1 MAAEFGWSFTTQG
14 LVLSSFLVGYLLTQV
29 IGGILA
35 DKFGGK
41 MVLGISAACWNLFTL
56 LTPISAKFGLNY
68 LILCRICLGVGEGA
82 AFPCIH
88 SMIAS
93 WIPKQENSRA
103 ATIITVSAYSASF
116 FALPLSTWLGSGP
129 FGWPSIFWVFGFMG
143 IIWSILWHFYGGSN
157 PSDYPGISQEELKLI
172 LDNSNKETDNV
183 NIVYTLNEEQ
193 ETGSHRNL
201 LKDLS
206 APEKFKIKRIPWKII
221 FSRREVWAIIL
232 ATFFNSFGF
241 FIMVTWLPTY
251 YLDRFG
257 IDINKLGYFAV
268 LPDIIQ
274 AIMGLIAGIVGD
286 FMIHRMNFRIRTV
299 RRIAQSIGGFATNP
313 IEGLIVIGVGLG
325 LRTFVLIGSS
335 ISQFD
340 ILPKYAGFIYAI
352 GNTAG
357 ILAGIIGVFI
367 NGWLLDVTGNQWAYG
382 YNIIMR
388 CPTPI
393 PEIQEKEPLPKISE
407 GSISL
412 NGVSSLVEI
421 ERSFNQ
427 LRIPELEL
435 PTTPEATIKVA
446 LSELY
451 QLQEDLQIH
460 LQGGPLADPSTLGIQ
475 RRRKVTDLLE
485 RVMKDIAL
493 YEEFDTLS
501 DISYKSTTSTTA
513 SNIPMSPRI
522 SKSYYDSN
530 VSKLRTMS
538 SASLASAK
546 SKASSHFSRSSSPSM
561 LFNEDA
567 AFSTPPEPWDAFRWK
582 PMDKI
587 SDHLYS
593 QNVSQSAGLPTVLAV
608 SGVIAIGTTRGLVLV
623 YENPQEILKCI
634 LGSTS
639 NAIEYGAVTSLAI
652 SSDHSQILS
661 GHSQGYILIWDI
673 NKPISPIRTILP
685 ISSGAVAGGK
695 KEGHIHGSAIL
706 HVGFVGVRKNG
717 IVSGDNHGLAF
728 FHNLYKVMLFNAT
741 ETTRIIG
748 RYPISS
754 SHNEFH
760 VGSKIKRPST
770 IFGLAPLPFGQLPHG
785 SEGFGL
791 VAILT
796 PYKVYLKPKNIS
808 TDSSTASKSISGCLA
823 WYPAVKFQLNTVI
836 QPEHPKSKRKPDFVL
851 EFIKVGQ
858 WKARNKDIVVFDPR
872 YMQESEQNNI
882 RHRSLVYHNHFSS
895 LLIDRSDDSIK
906 NTVDL
911 AYYHSLRIYKS
922 HGVRNLYV
930 GSLLSWADRILAFV
944 QSGDYLEAIALATS
958 YYNGTTSQTILG
970 LPDNEEI
977 RHMIVGGKLMELL
990 NASINYAF
998 SSERTFAGMAD
1009 EHNVLFHDLAV
1020 ACIQACLSMHKEEFL
1035 FNDIYERYSNAS
1047 AKGTLLEVLEPYILD
1062 DKMEE
1067 LPPEIMKDL
1076 VTHYRD
1082 CRLLTRIEQCIWHIN
1097 PKYLDIDQVVQLCKN
1112 EKLYDALIYVWNR
1125 SMDDYVNPAVELL
1138 GLIKK
1143 VLSLEKRKKKEH
1155 RFNGITDH
1163 VDSMEEDDL
1172 EVLKAD
1178 ARKFYTYM
1186 ENILT
1191 GHTYPNGAPLNEK
1204 DANEARTNLY
1214 SFIFSGRC
1222 IIWPK
1227 NGGELIL
1234 TAEDEAEGREPIY
1247 PYLRLF
1253 LRFNTKA
1260 FLQALEIAFE
1270 DSYLNGTI
1278 INKHSNRKFS
1288 QSDIS
1293 QLYCFVAKNL
1303 PKYPQFLLLPR
1314 NAMQKILAA
1323 LSLDTDPHTREE
1335 RQLSVEC
1342 LLSIYTPQDEDQMVR
1357 LYESAGFW
1365 RVLENVYKAEQKYGL
1380 LLSTYLKDPERRNE
1394 VFDCIRELLN
1404 PKSHIT
1410 ETQRQEVSQI
1420 IMEKIEEIVDIDGGL
1435 TAFIVQAFFSG
1446 DHKTI
1451 ISNLSSSPARLFT
1464 YLRVLLEPSEDVSKN
1479 NEIKFVKT
1487 VEEQLIWLETS
1498 NSISEPEIH
1507 EKYITLMCKFD
1518 PTGVYHY
1525 LKTHQGAYRLE
1536 KILPACISAGIVDS
1550 VVWIMEQSGNA
1561 VGALD
1566 KILEILLDTFLD
1578 ATKAITSSV
1587 TPQRPPRLSE
1597 KLLSNNTYEAP
1608 KSPIP
1613 THIADLLITT
1623 FKSYVQSI
1631 LRSLLL
1637 STSSPYVSLPRLLL
1651 KFIRSQSRRNST
1663 VADFRDIFIGMI
1675 DTYKYES
1682 QLLTL
1687 TNRLFEKD
1695 LFMGVASV
1703 VKQRGKGWRPRRG
1716 TCEVCGGHFWG
1727 TDISLLNHQT
1737 KTTVNP
1743 KKEQSKTSTIY
1754 DSDEIIGIE
1763 VLQGIS
1769 DQVLT
1774 EEEINR
1780 YLQILTEEKINT
1792 PLQMQTQPQTQSS
1805 PPEAALSEIAC
1816 LNSESERRNSSVSF
1830 EIKNQSTENSS
1841 FKPFKGK
1848 NRLVS

>member
-157 PSDYPGISQEELKLI
+157 PSDYPGIK
-172 LDNSNKETDNV
+172 
-183 NIVYTLNEEQ
+183 Q

-201 LKDLS
+201 LKGLS
-206 APEKFKIKRIPWKII
+206 APEKFKIKQIPWKII

-257 IDINKLGYFAV
+257 INIKKLGYFAV

-340 ILPKYAGFIYAI
+340 VSVLMSDSVFSLLIII
-352 GNTAG
+352 CGNTAG

-407 GSISL
+407 V

-460 LQGGPLADPSTLGIQ
+460 LQAQHLSLEKILNESDGSSEDEFIDSETLDTESEIHAF
-475 RRRKVTDLLE
+475 E
-485 RVMKDIAL
+485 
-493 YEEFDTLS
+493 DTLS

-623 YENPQEILKCI
+623 YENPQETLKCI

-785 SEGFGL
+785 SEGTKPT
-791 VAILT
+791 IHT
-796 PYKVYLKPKNIS
+796 HYKDLKPKNIS

-858 WKARNKDIVVFDPR
+858 WKARNSIVALQWLSPHILLILTNTEDIVVFDPR

-1155 RFNGITDH
+1155 RFNGTTDH

-1172 EVLKAD
+1172 EVLKTD

-1227 NGGELIL
+1227 NGEVM
-1234 TAEDEAEGREPIY
+1234 TTEPWGSS
-1247 PYLRLF
+1247 
-1253 LRFNTKA
+1253 
-1260 FLQALEIAFE
+1260 E
-1270 DSYLNGTI
+1270 
-1278 INKHSNRKFS
+1278 FS

-1479 NEIKFVKT
+1479 SEIKFVKT

-1566 KILEILLDTFLD
+1566 KILEIGRIETALMKLKGVLKIAITLCENSCRRAIVNSGNYNDTMTTESESELLWFKLLDTFLD

>member
-35 DKFGGK
+35 DKFA
-41 MVLGISAACWNLFTL
+41 AACWNLFTL

-340 ILPKYAGFIYAI
+340 VSVLMSASVFSLLIII
-352 GNTAG
+352 CGNTAG

-367 NGWLLDVTGNQWAYG
+367 NGWLLDVTGNQWVGLKKHCSYLAKAYG

-407 GSISL
+407 GSISRL
-412 NGVSSLVEI
+412 VNGVSSLVEI

-460 LQGGPLADPSTLGIQ
+460 LQAQHLSLEKILNESDGSSEDEFIDSETLDTESEIHAF
-475 RRRKVTDLLE
+475 E
-485 RVMKDIAL
+485 
-493 YEEFDTLS
+493 DTLS

-785 SEGFGL
+785 SEGTKPT
-791 VAILT
+791 IHT
-796 PYKVYLKPKNIS
+796 HYKDLKPKNIS

-858 WKARNKDIVVFDPR
+858 WKARNSIVALQWLSPHILLILTNTEDIVVFDPR

-1227 NGGELIL
+1227 NGEVM
-1234 TAEDEAEGREPIY
+1234 TTEPWGSS
-1247 PYLRLF
+1247 
-1253 LRFNTKA
+1253 
-1260 FLQALEIAFE
+1260 E
-1270 DSYLNGTI
+1270 
-1278 INKHSNRKFS
+1278 FS

-1848 NRLVS
+1848 NRL